1 MTERVQVGSLQVAKV
16 LHDFINQQAI
26 PGSGVDAEAFWAG
39 FDTLVNDLA
48 PKNKALLAKRDALQ
62 AKIDSWHQARA
73 GQPHNAAEYKAFLLG
88 FTVRRAIRHRCD
100 FRSRWR
106 QQRPWLQ

>member
-48 PKNKALLAKRDALQ
+48 PK
-62 AKIDSWHQARA
+62 
-73 GQPHNAAEYKAFLLG
+73 
-88 FTVRRAIRHRCD
+88 TRHC
-100 FRSRWR
+100 
-106 QQRPWLQ
+106 